1 MTLFKLLS
9 VRFTALWRWFASLPF
24 TNGMRLFWL
33 NGIETQS
40 MRRIFEEVCVHFQNN
55 RILRYS
61 LFSVTFVITDRKREQ
76 ELLVAS
82 VEDKHIPSPEQFW
95 KLGILLRDCF

>member
-9 VRFTALWRWFASLPF
+9 AGFPALWRWFACLPF

-40 MRRIFEEVCVHFQNN
+40 MRRIFEEVCVNFQNN
-55 RILRYS
+55 CISKVQFIQRN
-61 LFSVTFVITDRKREQ
+61 FCNKRPEEGTKSFWSQ
-76 ELLVAS
+76 ETV
-82 VEDKHIPSPEQFW
+82 
-95 KLGILLRDCF
+95 